1 MIKKKYFINK
11 IFFFFFL
18 LLGIFFYFNYKKQE
32 QISKIS
38 DFENLKEKVHSAN
51 KIKNIKHTSIDNN
64 KNEYTIEAEEG
75 EIDLD
80 NSSIIFLK
88 NVKANIR
95 LIESEDVFITS
106 NFGKYNINT
115 HDSIFSKNIII
126 DYANNRITG
135 EYLDLSLIN
144 NLMIISKNVVYT
156 KDSTLLKAD
165 VVEMKLDSKNIKVF
179 MHDNKNKV
187 NIITK

>member
-1 MIKKKYFINK
+1 MIKKYLINK
-11 IFFFFFL
+11 IFLFFFL

-179 MHDNKNKV
+179 MHENKNKV